1 MIVEPLK
8 YNLYSL
14 ITNSSKPL
22 EQNKKGKSA
31 SKKANFPSVEAT
43 LGVLNPIILEELEN
57 LWKIKLVAEDR
68 DRYRGRVYRDE
79 KWEKVHRKRKKK

>member
-1 MIVEPLK
+1 M
-8 YNLYSL
+8 
-14 ITNSSKPL
+14 
-22 EQNKKGKSA
+22 
-31 SKKANFPSVEAT
+31 EAT

-68 DRYRGRVYRDE
+68 DWYRGRVYRDE